1 MIQMRKKI
9 NTLFA
14 AGLLLLSLPLSLFAQ
29 EAFEPEI
36 GVTGSLD
43 NAPLL
48 VKNGCTFIQPSVGSY
63 LMPQENEKKFKKNL
77 RKHADA
83 GIDVFACNSFI
94 PGDLKSV
101 GPEHD
106 QAAVLDYAEKVFQRA
121 QQAQVE
127 VIVFG
132 SGSSRRIPEGFS
144 KEEAFA
150 QFIALGKKMAPLAEK
165 YDVVICLENLN
176 STETN
181 MINTFEEA
189 YQIAKAIDHPNFRL
203 TVDIYHMLKED
214 ESPEII
220 AKAAEYVYHCDLA
233 EEEDRAAPGVHQED
247 FRPYFNAL
255 KAIGYRG
262 KIAIECGWDDM
273 ESQLPLA
280 VKTVRQQLDETFGS
294 R

>member
-1 MIQMRKKI
+1 MRKEI
-9 NTLFA
+9 TS
-14 AGLLLLSLPLSLFAQ
+14 LLTLSLLFILFSLPGRAQ
-29 EAFEPEI
+29 ELFQPEI

-43 NAPLL
+43 NASLL
-48 VKNGCTFIQPSVGSY
+48 RENGCTFIQPSVGSY
-63 LMPQENEKKFKKNL
+63 LMPGESEKKFERNL
-77 RKHADA
+77 KKHADL

-106 QAAVLDYAEKVFQRA
+106 QAAVLEYAEKVFQRA
-121 QQAQVE
+121 QQADVE

-132 SGSSRRIPEGFS
+132 SGASRRIPEGFS

-150 QFIALGKKMAPLAEK
+150 QFIALGKEMAPLAAK
-165 YDVVICLENLN
+165 YDVIICMENLN

-189 YQIAKAIDHPNFRL
+189 YQIASAIDHPNFKL
-203 TVDIYHMLKED
+203 TVDIYHMLMEN

-220 AKAAEYVYHCDLA
+220 LEAAKYVHHCDLA
-233 EEEDRAAPGVHQED
+233 EKEGRAAPGVHNED

-255 KAIGYRG
+255 KTIGYRG
-262 KIAIECGWDDM
+262 KIAIECRWDDM
-273 ESQLPLA
+273 EAQLPLA
-280 VKTVRQQLDETFGS
+280 VQTVKQQINETFGKQ
-294 R
+294 